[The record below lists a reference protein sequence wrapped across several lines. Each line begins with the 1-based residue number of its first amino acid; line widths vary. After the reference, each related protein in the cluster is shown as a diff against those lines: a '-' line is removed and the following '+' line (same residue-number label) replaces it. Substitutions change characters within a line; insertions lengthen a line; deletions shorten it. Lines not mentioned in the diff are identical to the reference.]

1 MTVDVDS
8 ATRFW
13 YHDFMGSFIRPS
25 RAVTSPRFS
34 GKPVSKIFLLFFLT
48 LITTQTDHV
57 LAQGRPPT
65 KVVVSPVILESIHDQ
80 VQLIGTVE
88 SWRTS
93 RVAAETSGK
102 VAVLKGRRGDRVE
115 KGAVLARLGKSA
127 LQLKL
132 RETIARRNAS
142 RARLKKAVDQMKR
155 SEKLVKE
162 ALLSER
168 AYREAELTVDEL
180 REGLAVSEAAILQIR
195 DELEKKTVRAPFDGV
210 VTRELTEVGQWVQKG
225 GGILRMVDL
234 STVRILVDIPER
246 YVSGV
251 KKGSAVRVR
260 IDALGKETFPGKVH
274 ALVPEGDRASR
285 LFPLEIRVKN
295 AQFRIKEGMLARV
308 EFDLGEARRS
318 LMVDK
323 DAIIVRG
330 PQTYLFSIQEGKA
343 IRQKVSTGKAKGT
356 RIEIKGPIE
365 EGQLVVIRGN
375 ERLRD
380 GQAVEVL
387 PSK

>member
-1 MTVDVDS
+1 MP
-8 ATRFW
+8 F
-13 YHDFMGSFIRPS
+13 
-25 RAVTSPRFS
+25 TSPRLARKS
-34 GKPVSKIFLLFFLT
+34 DSKIFLLFILT
-48 LITTQTDHV
+48 LTIAQTY
-57 LAQGRPPT
+57 LALGQGPPPA
-65 KVVVSPVILESIHDQ
+65 KVVVSPAIIASIHDQ

-93 RVAAETSGK
+93 QVAAETSGK
-102 VAVLKGRRGDRVE
+102 VAVLKGRRGDQIE
-115 KGAVLARLGKSA
+115 KGAVLARLAKSA

-132 RETIARRNAS
+132 KEITAKWNAS

-168 AYREAELTVDEL
+168 AFREAELTVDEL
-180 REGLAVSEAAILQIR
+180 GESLAVSEAAILQIE

-210 VTRELTEVGQWVQKG
+210 VTRELTEVGQWVEKG

-234 STVRILVDIPER
+234 STVRILVDLPER
-246 YVSGV
+246 YVPRV
-251 KKGSAVRVR
+251 KKGSTVRVR
-260 IDALGKETFPGKVH
+260 IDALGEETFPGKVH

-295 AQFRIKEGMLARV
+295 AELHIKEGMLARI
-308 EFDLGEARRS
+308 EFDLGQARRS

-343 IRQKVSTGKAKGT
+343 IRHSISTGKAKGT
-356 RIEIKGPIE
+356 QIEIKGPVD

-387 PSK
+387 PNK

>member
-1 MTVDVDS
+1 MDIDRP
-8 ATRFW
+8 TRFC
-13 YHDFMGSFIRPS
+13 YHDFMGSFIKLSRP
-25 RAVTSPRFS
+25 VTCSGCS
-34 GKPVSKIFLLFFLT
+34 GKPASKIFLLFFLT
-48 LITTQTDHV
+48 LIATQMH
-57 LAQGRPPT
+57 LAQAQGPPPA
-65 KVVVSPVILESIHDQ
+65 KVVVSPAIIASIHDQ

-88 SWRTS
+88 SWRRS

-102 VAVLKGRRGDRVE
+102 VAVLKGRRGDQVV
-115 KGAVLARLGKSA
+115 KGAILALLRKST

-132 RETIARRNAS
+132 KETIAKRNAS
-142 RARLKKAVDQMKR
+142 RARLEKAVDQMNR

-168 AYREAELTVDEL
+168 AYREAELTVAEL
-180 REGLAVSEAAILQIR
+180 KEELAVSEAAILQIR
-195 DELEKKTVRAPFDGV
+195 DEMEKKTVKAPFDGV
-210 VTRELTEVGQWVQKG
+210 ITRELTEVGQWVQKG
-225 GGILRMVDL
+225 GGILQMVDL

-246 YVSGV
+246 YVPGV
-251 KKGSAVRVR
+251 KKGSAVQVR
-260 IDALGKETFPGKVH
+260 IDALGEETFPGKVH

-295 AQFRIKEGMLARV
+295 PKLRIKEGMLARV
-308 EFDLGEARRS
+308 EFDLGQARRS

-343 IRQKVSTGKAKGT
+343 IRHQVSTGKAKGT

-380 GQAVEVL
+380 GQSVEVL